1 MKMKIQKTKPKKLAL
16 EIYDLN
22 LQKLFI
28 HKTIGTEDDLK
39 RTSV

>member
-22 LQKLFI
+22 LQNYLFT
-28 HKTIGTEDDLK
+28 KPLALK
-39 RTSV
+39 MT